1 MPKYLLEGRY
11 TVEGAK
17 GVAKEGGTGRRAA
30 VAKMA
35 EGLGGKLEAL
45 YYAFGD
51 VDVYVI
57 VDMPDAAAATAAALA
72 ANQSGAVAIKT
83 IVLITPEEVDE
94 AAKKVVTYRRR
105 ATSRDRPRL
114 SLLVERAGVKRVA
127 PHLVPNIRS
136 PASPRPGTI

>member
-17 GVAKEGGTGRRAA
+17 GVAKEGGTGRRVA

-57 VDMPDAAAATAAALA
+57 LDMPDAAAATAAALA
-72 ANQSGAVAIKT
+72 ANQSGTIAVKT

-94 AAKKVVTYRRR
+94 AAKKTVNF
-105 ATSRDRPRL
+105 RP
-114 SLLVERAGVKRVA
+114 
-127 PHLVPNIRS
+127 
-136 PASPRPGTI
+136 PGR

>member
-57 VDMPDAAAATAAALA
+57 LDMPDAATATAAALA

-94 AAKKVVTYRRR
+94 AAKKVVTYR
-105 ATSRDRPRL
+105 P
-114 SLLVERAGVKRVA
+114 
-127 PHLVPNIRS
+127 
-136 PASPRPGTI
+136 PGH